1 MRGNPAS
8 PQRPLRL
15 QGLPS
20 LPSIFSDTYLPNPFR
35 PEFLDQ
41 MREPWAPNRLDGQKE
56 TPFWHGIYVVLPGGL
71 PNGKGR
77 YWCWSFV
84 WPPRSNRPAKPPG
97 RKPPGGTTP
106 KPSGSSRAPTK
117 VTKSEVTP
125 SRAFTPSPKMDA
137 TKSVAPESPPGQSTP
152 RTTEENTLI
161 PRSGPPLTTEIP
173 GVTDVPSTDAETTS
187 GQEIENSGPYTT
199 PFSSYPKATSGE
211 EITNPEPYTTQ
222 FSSDPKTT
230 SVQEFENA
238 GPHTTPFS
246 TSELATIS
254 ELPLTSTSWSE
265 TTEGTAQQTSAISEN
280 EASDTDN
287 TTASIDTGLNEVRP
301 SVDFGPSG
309 VLVNG
314 GVGVEMRNYTVRY
327 PGVIKDN

>member
-1 MRGNPAS
+1 M
-8 PQRPLRL
+8 
-15 QGLPS
+15 
-20 LPSIFSDTYLPNPFR
+20 DTT
-35 PEFLDQ
+35 
-41 MREPWAPNRLDGQKE
+41 EPD
-56 TPFWHGIYVVLPGGL
+56 
-71 PNGKGR
+71 
-77 YWCWSFV
+77 
-84 WPPRSNRPAKPPG
+84 
-97 RKPPGGTTP
+97 
-106 KPSGSSRAPTK
+106 
-117 VTKSEVTP
+117 
-125 SRAFTPSPKMDA
+125 
-137 TKSVAPESPPGQSTP
+137 APESPPGQSTP

-161 PRSGPPLTTEIP
+161 PRSGPTSINRDTRGHGMSL
-173 GVTDVPSTDAETTS
+173 STDAETTS

-199 PFSSYPKATSGE
+199 PFSSYPKAT
-211 EITNPEPYTTQ
+211 
-222 FSSDPKTT
+222 
-230 SVQEFENA
+230 
-238 GPHTTPFS
+238 
-246 TSELATIS
+246 S